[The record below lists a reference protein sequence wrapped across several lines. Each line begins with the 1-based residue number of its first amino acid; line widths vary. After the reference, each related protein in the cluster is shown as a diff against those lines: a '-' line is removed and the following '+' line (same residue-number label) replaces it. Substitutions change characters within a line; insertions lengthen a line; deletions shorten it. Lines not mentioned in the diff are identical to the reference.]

1 MKEPEQLQQMNK
13 KDEQETATT
22 TIKNKINKNI

>member
-1 MKEPEQLQQMNK
+1 MNK

-22 TIKNKINKNI
+22 TIKNKINKNIQTKAMTT